1 MKLRQCLDH
10 IDELQKHI
18 SEVEREILRLSD
30 KYEAALNLMR
40 TVPGFD
46 KNPLTA
52 IQVLSEIGGDM
63 SVFPTAKH
71 LVSWAGCC
79 PRNDKSDRKIKSTRI
94 SRAGSYFKPVLV
106 QIANALIKSKKHPEI
121 TTRYR
126 RIRARRGHKKA
137 IIAICRMLLTAIW
150 HILTDLKPYTPE
162 GFLEQRA
169 VKEEKILTTSQA
181 LNLLK
186 QRGYIIKDEAV
197 SAT

>member
-1 MKLRQCLDH
+1 MSFLKPEAICLFSPQLKASFHGLD
-10 IDELQKHI
+10 
-18 SEVEREILRLSD
+18 
-30 KYEAALNLMR
+30 A
-40 TVPGFD
+40 VPVMI
-46 KNPLTA
+46 KA
-52 IQVLSEIGGDM
+52 I
-63 SVFPTAKH
+63 
-71 LVSWAGCC
+71 
-79 PRNDKSDRKIKSTRI
+79 IKSTRI

-106 QIANALIKSKKHPEI
+106 QIANALIKSKKHPEF

-126 RIRARRGHKKA
+126 RIKTRRGHKKA